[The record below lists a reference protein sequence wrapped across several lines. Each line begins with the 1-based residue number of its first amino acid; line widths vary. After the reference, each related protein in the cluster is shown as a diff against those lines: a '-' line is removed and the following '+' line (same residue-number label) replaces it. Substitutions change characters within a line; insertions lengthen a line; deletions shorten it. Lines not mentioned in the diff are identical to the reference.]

1 MQKYQVARL
10 PVEFLPAGAG
20 LLWMLGQIAVLGPAM
35 RASLIP
41 PAIAT
46 RTV

>member
-1 MQKYQVARL
+1 MHKYEVARL
-10 PVEFLPAGAG
+10 PIEFLPVGAG
-20 LLWMLGQIAVLGPAM
+20 LLWILGQIAVLGPAM
-35 RASLIP
+35 RAATIP